1 MSALRNVPGR
11 TDGPSDTDA
20 VPDTFSKWAVIWKRQ
35 ASAQRPEELES
46 KAQKTPADYPMQN
59 KIFPE
64 SSKSMLEMGIP
75 IRCIPWD
82 TAKAQAT
89 YNESTVVLDMQS
101 KL

>member
-1 MSALRNVPGR
+1 
-11 TDGPSDTDA
+11 
-20 VPDTFSKWAVIWKRQ
+20 
-35 ASAQRPEELES
+35 
-46 KAQKTPADYPMQN
+46 MQN
-59 KIFPE
+59 KTFPG